1 MSSINPADFYT
12 GLVAEAYQVLRGHS
26 FDPARYAAF
35 VRTHGEPGL
44 EVGCGQGEPVLDLAA
59 EGLDV
64 DGIDSSPDMIELA
77 RRHAADRGLD
87 VGLEVALMQDMDLD
101 RQYRSIYLAGP
112 TFELLDDDETCLAAL
127 QAFRRHLHPDG
138 TVLVPLWIPDR
149 TSADDLGVARESVDD
164 AGTTLRYTPLSEQYD
179 PASRTRRTEV
189 RYERIQSDG
198 TAESVEKQW
207 IIHWQTLES
216 MTALAA
222 EAGLAVSSVDPA
234 ASELTGQPGE
244 EFAVTLTH
252 DS

>member
-1 MSSINPADFYT
+1 MNPPPHVTPAPGTKVISFDLDDTLIRGPFS
-12 GLVAEAYQVLRGHS
+12 QVLR
-26 FDPARYAAF
+26 DAMVA
-35 VRTHGEPGL
+35 VT
-44 EVGCGQGEPVLDLAA
+44 
-59 EGLDV
+59 
-64 DGIDSSPDMIELA
+64 DSEDEATALRQQMNQ
-77 RRHAADRGLD
+77 RHR
-87 VGLEVALMQDMDLD
+87 
-101 RQYRSIYLAGP
+101 
-112 TFELLDDDETCLAAL
+112 ELLDDDETCLAAL

-179 PASRTRRTEV
+179 PQSRTRRTEV

-244 EFAVTLTH
+244 EFTVTLSH
-252 DS
+252 HH